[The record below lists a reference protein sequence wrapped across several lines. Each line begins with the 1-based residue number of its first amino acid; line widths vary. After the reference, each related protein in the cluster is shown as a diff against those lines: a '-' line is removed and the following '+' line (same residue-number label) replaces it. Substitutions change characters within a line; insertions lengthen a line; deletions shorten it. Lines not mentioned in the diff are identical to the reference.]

1 MSFRTQYSKSVL
13 PNIKWELSWNWKKTS
28 SHIRV
33 LLSKSH
39 YPYPKGDHNG
49 AVGPKY
55 ASRTKVRWRF
65 RKILWP
71 SQNIWTLHTYSSVEY
86 LLGFPSDIFPIL
98 QGSLDRYSNWKYLFL
113 NQSNSSKH
121 EIVIWFFKFIL
132 DVFEFAK
139 LQNFVKWISKIVH
152 SSRVILSILWKV
164 AFSTIFSCW
173 PAQHYSKKAGRT

>member
-1 MSFRTQYSKSVL
+1 MKTL
-13 PNIKWELSWNWKKTS
+13 MILSTVERGLEFWKLNF
-28 SHIRV
+28 
-33 LLSKSH
+33 LLE
-39 YPYPKGDHNG
+39 D
-49 AVGPKY
+49 
-55 ASRTKVRWRF
+55 KVVRIVVVWKAF
-65 RKILWP
+65 FCFVIFL
-71 SQNIWTLHTYSSVEY
+71 YSSVQY

-98 QGSLDRYSNWKYLFL
+98 QGSLDRYSNWKYIFL
-113 NQSNSSKH
+113 NQSNSSIR

-173 PAQHYSKKAGRT
+173 PAQHYIRRPGEHRH